1 MIIIE
6 RNALLSVLS
15 RPPLNDE
22 CYDEEEYVLVSSPPK
37 RVDSCLVQSLRPST
51 SFDDCCSLASTTCS
65 SLSEAP
71 RGVSFSGEDEV
82 HIVDRLYPKDGLGR
96 YFYSCEDTQRFRQDY
111 RLERKLLAEL
121 DVDPSSHQEELSG
134 LFATNDPAVGRHDIS
149 RVVVLHNDKIETFG
163 NPEQSISNPDD
174 FFDNDSFWSGSIT
187 WY

>member
-1 MIIIE
+1 MNSEYGWCILPL
-6 RNALLSVLS
+6 RALLIFVFHDTS
-15 RPPLNDE
+15 ND
-22 CYDEEEYVLVSSPPK
+22 
-37 RVDSCLVQSLRPST
+37 DSFHQL
-51 SFDDCCSLASTTCS
+51 
-65 SLSEAP
+65 
-71 RGVSFSGEDEV
+71 
-82 HIVDRLYPKDGLGR
+82 
-96 YFYSCEDTQRFRQDY
+96 RFRQDY

-134 LFATNDPAVGRHDIS
+134 LFATNDPTVGRHDIS